1 MKTGKLAEA
10 ILKRSVIQAVNTESE
25 QRQWEKTGVGKDA
38 GFFGIPGSNV
48 RLAAACAVEEGNAEG
63 FAALAVLRACNSL
76 AAAGGLPAAVTIQTL
91 FPAAVEEEEI
101 RSCMAELLS
110 ACRELCV
117 SPVNGHTQIGTAAS
131 RMVSVTAMGAV
142 AGGSAEE
149 QSGGRELVMTKFA
162 GMSASALLAIQHRES
177 LQKKYNDALI
187 DKAAAMRSQL
197 SVLPEAKLLW
207 ERGIREMHDVS
218 SGGVLGAVWELC
230 ERRHTGVELELK
242 KIPIRQE
249 TVEISEFFDLNPY
262 QMRGDGSLLF
272 FTEDGMAA
280 VAALERAG
288 IPAAIIGRAIDGN
301 DRILRNEEEVRFLEP
316 NRVDDYDNSEW
327 RKR

>member
-10 ILKRSVIQAVNTESE
+10 ILKRSVIQAVNTEAE
-25 QRQWEKTGVGKDA
+25 QRQWEKAGVGKDA
-38 GFFGIPGSNV
+38 GFFGIPGSNA
-48 RLAAACAVEEGNAEG
+48 RMAAACAVEEGNAEG
-63 FAALAVLRACNSL
+63 FAALAVQRACNSL
-76 AAAGGLPAAVTIQTL
+76 AAFGGLPAAVTVQTV
-91 FPAAVEEEEI
+91 FPAAAAEEDI

-110 ACRELCV
+110 ACRALGV
-117 SPVNGHTQIGTAAS
+117 APVNGHTQIGTAAS

-149 QSGGRELVMTKFA
+149 QFGGRELVMTKFA
-162 GMSASALLAIQHRES
+162 GMSATALLAAQYRDDLH
-177 LQKKYNDALI
+177 KKYSDALI
-187 DKAAAMRSQL
+187 HKAEAFREQL
-197 SVLPEAKLLW
+197 SVLPEARLLW
-207 ERGIREMHDVS
+207 ERGVREMHDVS

-272 FTEDGMAA
+272 FTEDGMGA

-288 IPAAIIGRAIDGN
+288 IPAAIIGRATDGN

-316 NRVDDYDNSEW
+316 NRADDYDNAEW